1 MVGFSGLVLE
11 RVLEEYR
18 PTTAYGAGT
27 NSTKL
32 VPVSLSR
39 DPWTDPT
46 KYGPRHA
53 PAPAPTT
60 SVDEWSASRAC
71 SIQDPKPSF
80 VSATRGHHDATWR
93 PGAMDADWD
102 EVSRYMRPIPDHQQC
117 FQPHFRV
124 LGRALSTAQRGRP
137 RDHLA
142 LRIMDGGSQDC
153 GLRTW
158 NRRNDER
165 LGDNANSNTYS

>member
-1 MVGFSGLVLE
+1 MVGFSGLVLGQ
-11 RVLEEYR
+11 VLEECR
-18 PTTAYGAGT
+18 PITAYGAGT

-32 VPVSLSR
+32 VPVSLSK
-39 DPWTDPT
+39 DPWKDPT

-60 SVDEWSASRAC
+60 LVDEWSASRAC

-102 EVSRYMRPIPDHQQC
+102 EVSRYMRPIPDHRTVFLAA
-117 FQPHFRV
+117 FQSTREGTEYCATRQTPRSPG
-124 LGRALSTAQRGRP
+124 LADYGRWITRLRTANLESAQRRAIGR
-137 RDHLA
+137 
-142 LRIMDGGSQDC
+142 
-153 GLRTW
+153 
-158 NRRNDER
+158 
-165 LGDNANSNTYS
+165 